1 LANCIN
7 VFLVQTREKVAKID
21 DEEFET
27 IKGAVKTNIAEK
39 DIKLSYESSRFWGEI
54 ATHKYNFKRQ

>member
-1 LANCIN
+1 
-7 VFLVQTREKVAKID
+7 LVQTREKIAKID

-54 ATHKYNFKRQ
+54 ATHKYNFNRQ